1 MILLTIWLWA
11 SAARPRLLPPSKYPG
26 LPAPLIQALE
36 KRGCQ
41 IPQLERRNPDN
52 VIRGSFF
59 KADQTDWAV
68 LCTTTK
74 VTELLV
80 FADGSADKTTTIAS
94 SPNGFSA
101 WAIGP
106 IAAPTFPSEI
116 EKTALK
122 ADHLGIRSFVY
133 FRDSAE
139 GETLY
144 FHEGRWIHVSG
155 VSVN

>member
-1 MILLTIWLWA
+1 VILLTIWLWP
-11 SAARPRLLPPSKYPG
+11 SAAKPRLLPPSKYPG
-26 LPAPLIQALE
+26 LPGPLIQALE

-41 IPQLERRNPDN
+41 IPQFERGKPDN

-74 VTELLV
+74 ITELLV
-80 FADGSADKTTTIAS
+80 FENGSADQTTTIAS
-94 SPNGFSA
+94 SPTGFTA
-101 WAIGP
+101 WAIGL
-106 IAAPTFPSEI
+106 IAAPTLSSEI
-116 EKTALK
+116 ERA
-122 ADHLGIRSFVY
+122 APESDHLGIRSFVY